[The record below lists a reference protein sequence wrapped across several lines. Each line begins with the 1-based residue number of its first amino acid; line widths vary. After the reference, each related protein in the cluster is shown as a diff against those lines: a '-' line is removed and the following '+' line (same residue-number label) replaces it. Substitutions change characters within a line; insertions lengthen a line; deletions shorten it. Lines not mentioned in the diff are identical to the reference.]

1 MEKNIDFIGEELFNK
16 IRGRFPSVT
25 LGNAKGVV
33 TNDPKEARFFD
44 FDFMNDGSSLG
55 KVSVSLDEKSLNV
68 MYAQNFV
75 EDQLPSTKNNWY
87 NFLRELRIFSRKR
100 LLNFDI
106 RDLNKSNLNR
116 RDYNFLAKN
125 SGEQKMTE
133 SRLYGT
139 SKNSYQDIGSARIS
153 IKHSQPVNHD
163 LAAGRTQH
171 IENIYI
177 ENAEGERF
185 KYPIKHLNG
194 ARAMARHISE
204 GGTMYDDFGNHI
216 VGLSEELGK
225 LRKFKNYVNRSSVMA
240 EGLAEYSDIV
250 AERIDTVKK
259 TLESIQKERY
269 YKGIL
274 ENFSKED
281 LQEVPDDIAENWI
294 DQLTIKQFNEELQ
307 DVFPYIYKLISENRS
322 KAIGPDQLVGEGT
335 PVVQNDNAESVV
347 VDEFED
353 WANDVVQSALEED
366 ELKPKQKIP
375 VTEFIL
381 SMYDRE
387 TGQFPKGETAVL
399 TAVEKDYGE
408 SLINPA
414 KQFIEAINQKF
425 QEYHGYNVDAD
436 DILTDDY
443 VEEKRGNQEQFT
455 VAFSSSGQ
463 WVIINHKRNEVEY
476 VFKDEKEARNKAAQ
490 LNKKANNNSGNRK
503 RFKVVQ
509 SPNGQWKIFDNIARK
524 VVYTFNSTST
534 GQNKAQ
540 AMAAYLN
547 KDYLNKD
554 QETENVEEDLID
566 PKPKSD
572 RRYFVV
578 PNMEDY
584 YDIQND
590 RRFAGSIEVADENSE
605 VMVLPNSRFHKL
617 KMMYGDKVQEV
628 DPQFTRTY
636 ENDVEESGLQYY
648 LGKKKYGKDGMAAL
662 AQAGRDGA
670 SQEELG
676 KIKDKYIDDSMDI
689 LRLAGIK

>member
-322 KAIGPDQLVGEGT
+322 KAVGPDQLVGEGT

-425 QEYHGYNVDAD
+425 QEYNGYNADAEGVLMD
-436 DILTDDY
+436 DD
-443 VEEKRGNQEQFT
+443 F
-455 VAFSSSGQ
+455 
-463 WVIINHKRNEVEY
+463 
-476 VFKDEKEARNKAAQ
+476 
-490 LNKKANNNSGNRK
+490 
-503 RFKVVQ
+503 
-509 SPNGQWKIFDNIARK
+509 
-524 VVYTFNSTST
+524 
-534 GQNKAQ
+534 
-540 AMAAYLN
+540 
-547 KDYLNKD
+547 
-554 QETENVEEDLID
+554 EEDLID

-617 KMMYGDKVQEV
+617 KMMYGDKVHEV

-662 AQAGRDGA
+662 AQAGKDGA

>member
-1 MEKNIDFIGEELFNK
+1 MEKNINFIGEELFNK
-16 IRGRFPSVT
+16 IRSKFPSVT
-25 LGNAKGVV
+25 LGNQEGMV
-33 TNDPKEARFFD
+33 TNDPTEARFFD
-44 FDFMNDGSSLG
+44 FEFKDNNNVLG
-55 KVSVSLDEKSLNV
+55 NVSISLDETSLNI

-75 EDQLPSTKNNWY
+75 ENQTTTTKKNWY
-87 NFLRELRIFSRKR
+87 AFLRELRNFSKKR
-100 LLNFDI
+100 LLTFDV
-106 RDLNKSNLNR
+106 RDITKSNLDR
-116 RDYNFLAKN
+116 RDYKFLAKN
-125 SGEQKMTE
+125 AGEGAMTE

-139 SKNSYQDIGSARIS
+139 SKTSYQDIGAARLS
-153 IKHSQPVNHD
+153 IKHSQPVNNN
-163 LAAGRTQH
+163 LASGRTQY
-171 IENIYI
+171 IENIYV

-204 GGTMYDDFGNHI
+204 GGTMHDDFGKHI
-216 VGLSEELGK
+216 VSLSEELGK
-225 LRKFKNYVNRSSVMA
+225 LKKFKNYVSRSSVMA
-240 EGLAEYSDIV
+240 EGLSEYADIV
-250 AERIDTVKK
+250 SERIVTVKK
-259 TLESIQKERY
+259 TIESIQKENRY
-269 YKGIL
+269 REMV
-274 ENFSKED
+274 ENFSNED
-281 LQEVPDDIAENWI
+281 LQEVPQDVAENWI

-307 DVFPYIYKLISENRS
+307 EVFPYIYKLISE
-322 KAIGPDQLVGEGT
+322 KQAKKITPDNIIDEVS
-335 PVVQNDNAESVV
+335 NESANET
-347 VDEFED
+347 DDKHEDIFTEFED
-353 WANDVVQSALEED
+353 WAEETVENALDSEIHDGNAYVHAVRQAKMNGKKKGDSIPHPDSNEPD
-366 ELKPKQKIP
+366 IKIEKKLP
-375 VTEFIL
+375 ITEFIL
-381 SMYDRE
+381 SMFDRE

-425 QEYHGYNVDAD
+425 QEYNGYNADAEGVLMD
-436 DILTDDY
+436 DD
-443 VEEKRGNQEQFT
+443 F
-455 VAFSSSGQ
+455 
-463 WVIINHKRNEVEY
+463 
-476 VFKDEKEARNKAAQ
+476 
-490 LNKKANNNSGNRK
+490 
-503 RFKVVQ
+503 
-509 SPNGQWKIFDNIARK
+509 
-524 VVYTFNSTST
+524 
-534 GQNKAQ
+534 
-540 AMAAYLN
+540 
-547 KDYLNKD
+547 
-554 QETENVEEDLID
+554 EEDLID

-617 KMMYGDKVQEV
+617 KMMYGDKVHEV

-689 LRLAGIK
+689 LRLAGVK

>member
-1 MEKNIDFIGEELFNK
+1 MNKDKYIMKKNIDFIGEELFNK

-87 NFLRELRIFSRKR
+87 NFLRELRNFSRKR

-153 IKHSQPVNHD
+153 IKHYQPVNHE

-425 QEYHGYNVDAD
+425 QEYNGYNADND
-436 DILTDDY
+436 DIISETPM
-443 VEEKRGNQEQFT
+443 
-455 VAFSSSGQ
+455 
-463 WVIINHKRNEVEY
+463 
-476 VFKDEKEARNKAAQ
+476 
-490 LNKKANNNSGNRK
+490 
-503 RFKVVQ
+503 RFKAVQ
-509 SPNGQWKIFDNIARK
+509 SANGEWKVFDTK
-524 VVYTFNSTST
+524 TKQVVH
-534 GQNKAQ
+534 KAYNQ
-540 AMAAYLN
+540 HEAEGTAETLN
-547 KDYLNKD
+547 R
-554 QETENVEEDLID
+554 QETGNVEEDLID

>member
-1 MEKNIDFIGEELFNK
+1 MINTIMEKNINFIGEELFNK
-16 IRGRFPSVT
+16 IRSKFPSVT
-25 LGNAKGVV
+25 LGNQEGMV
-33 TNDPKEARFFD
+33 TNDPTEARFFD
-44 FDFMNDGSSLG
+44 FEFKDNNNVLG
-55 KVSVSLDEKSLNV
+55 NVSISLDETSLNI

-75 EDQLPSTKNNWY
+75 ENQTTTTKKNWY
-87 NFLRELRIFSRKR
+87 AFLRELRNFSKKR
-100 LLNFDI
+100 LLTFDV
-106 RDLNKSNLNR
+106 RDITKSNLDR
-116 RDYNFLAKN
+116 RDYKFLAKN
-125 SGEQKMTE
+125 AGEGAMTE

-139 SKNSYQDIGSARIS
+139 SKTSYQDIGAARLS
-153 IKHSQPVNHD
+153 IKHSQPVNNN
-163 LAAGRTQH
+163 LASGRTQY
-171 IENIYI
+171 IENIYV

-204 GGTMYDDFGNHI
+204 GGTMHDDFGKHI
-216 VGLSEELGK
+216 VSLSEELGK
-225 LRKFKNYVNRSSVMA
+225 LKKFKNYVSRSSVMA
-240 EGLAEYSDIV
+240 EGLSEYADIV
-250 AERIDTVKK
+250 SERIVTVKK
-259 TLESIQKERY
+259 TIESIQKENRY
-269 YKGIL
+269 REMV
-274 ENFSKED
+274 ENFSNED
-281 LQEVPDDIAENWI
+281 LQEVPQDVAENWI

-307 DVFPYIYKLISENRS
+307 EVFPYIYKLISE
-322 KAIGPDQLVGEGT
+322 KQAKKITPDNIIDEVS
-335 PVVQNDNAESVV
+335 NESANET
-347 VDEFED
+347 DDKHEDIFTEFED
-353 WANDVVQSALEED
+353 WAEETVENALDSEIHDGNAYVHAVRQAKMNGKKKGDSIPHPDSNEPD
-366 ELKPKQKIP
+366 IKIEKKLP
-375 VTEFIL
+375 ITEFIL
-381 SMYDRE
+381 SMFDRE

-425 QEYHGYNVDAD
+425 QEYNGYNADAEGVLMD
-436 DILTDDY
+436 DD
-443 VEEKRGNQEQFT
+443 F
-455 VAFSSSGQ
+455 
-463 WVIINHKRNEVEY
+463 
-476 VFKDEKEARNKAAQ
+476 
-490 LNKKANNNSGNRK
+490 
-503 RFKVVQ
+503 
-509 SPNGQWKIFDNIARK
+509 
-524 VVYTFNSTST
+524 
-534 GQNKAQ
+534 
-540 AMAAYLN
+540 
-547 KDYLNKD
+547 
-554 QETENVEEDLID
+554 EEDLID

-617 KMMYGDKVQEV
+617 KMMYGDKVHEV

-689 LRLAGIK
+689 LRLAGVK